1 MVFVQRLRVKNVFV
15 VMVDGKFDSKL
26 DDVKVFLR
34 LLQVDGVKVIVVG
47 VGDEVDKLEIDVVI
61 EIIFFV
67 NIIDNL
73 DFVVEI
79 IIIII
84 DKGKEYIIIF
94 FY

>member
-1 MVFVQRLRVKNVFV
+1 MVLVQRLMVKNIFV

-61 EIIFFV
+61 EIIFFI

-73 DFVVEI
+73 DFVVEV

-84 DKGKEYIIIF
+84 DKGKEYFIIF
-94 FY
+94 FF

>member
-1 MVFVQRLRVKNVFV
+1 MVFVQRLRVKNIFV

>member
-1 MVFVQRLRVKNVFV
+1 
-15 VMVDGKFDSKL
+15 MVDGKFDSKL